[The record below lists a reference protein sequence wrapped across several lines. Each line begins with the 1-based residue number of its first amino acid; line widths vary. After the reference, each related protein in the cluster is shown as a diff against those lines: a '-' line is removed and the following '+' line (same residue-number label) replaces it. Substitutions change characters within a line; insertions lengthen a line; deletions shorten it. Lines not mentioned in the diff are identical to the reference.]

1 MYNSLLAQG
10 LRVTE
15 LLLESVG
22 EPRQLGPA
30 LHAMTTLMD
39 ADTGMLASG
48 RRSDA
53 STRAILIATRH
64 GSYAAENADLDFPA
78 FAGYRRWGLL
88 QPAGRL
94 HLDADIRRLA
104 HQHEGTGSADA
115 RDASTGERCIAH
127 IDAGDDS
134 VCYVG
139 FARHGDGRFDPERVS
154 LAESLMPHLRQA
166 CAINRRYES
175 MRAVS
180 AAVMN
185 RFERYHVGVAMVDED
200 GALRYCNEAARRI
213 FEQADGLR
221 VGNDGHITASD
232 PAETRELLR
241 SVHEHI
247 HSDLPDGH
255 FAPRLVRISRRQGCA
270 PLSVAFSPYRGGS
283 SPVMRCGSAGHA
295 VMMLYNPDRP
305 PVQRTDVITQM
316 YDLSTQESA
325 LVCAIAAGE
334 SLEDIARE
342 NKRSREAVRSQ
353 LKRVFRKTGTSRQTE
368 LVKLVLSGP
377 AAMVQ

>member
-15 LLLESVG
+15 LLLEAVG

-30 LHAMTTLMD
+30 LHALTTLMD
-39 ADTGMLASG
+39 ADAGMLASG
-48 RRSDA
+48 RRRDNPA
-53 STRAILIATRH
+53 RAVLIATRH
-64 GSYAAENADLDFPA
+64 GSYTAGDADLAFPA
-78 FAGYRRWGLL
+78 FPWYRRWGLL

-94 HLDADIRRLA
+94 HRDADIRRLA
-104 HQHEGTGSADA
+104 QEHDGTEAADA
-115 RDASTGERCIAH
+115 GDASPGERCMAH

-134 VCYVG
+134 ICYVG
-139 FARHGDGRFDPERVS
+139 FARHGGARFDAERIS

-166 CAINRRYES
+166 YAINRRYES

-185 RFERYHVGVAMVDED
+185 RFERYHVGVTMVAAD
-200 GALRYCNEAARRI
+200 GTMRYCNGPARRI

-221 VGNDGHITASD
+221 VDADGRIAASD
-232 PAETRELLR
+232 PAETLAMLQA
-241 SVHEHI
+241 VCEHLGG
-247 HSDLPDGH
+247 DMPDGH
-255 FAPRLVRISRRQGCA
+255 FAPRLLRVSRTAGSSPFA
-270 PLSVAFSPYRGGS
+270 VALSPYRGAS
-283 SPVMRCGSAGHA
+283 DPVMRDGSAGHA
-295 VMMLYNPDRP
+295 VMLIYNPDRP
-305 PVQRTDVITQM
+305 PVERTDVITQL
-316 YDLSTQESA
+316 YDLNPRESA

-334 SLEDIARE
+334 SLEDIARAS
-342 NKRSREAVRSQ
+342 KRSLEAVRSQ